1 MRTIVQISDLH
12 FGRHDPDVVEALLA
26 ELRDPAPDLVVVSG
40 DLTQRARRREF
51 RQARAFLDRITVP
64 VVAIPGNHDVP
75 LYDVARRFLRPL
87 ARFRRYVS
95 AEPIPCYADAE
106 IAVLGLN
113 TARSLALKNGRVS
126 VEQMGAI
133 RLAFGRPPGARFR
146 VLVTHHPLVATDDP
160 GQEPVGRWR
169 GALGAVAETGV
180 RLLLSGHYHHAYV
193 GSAAARFAAGGSIL
207 VVHAGTAV
215 SRRTRRETNTYNRI
229 SIGTDGML
237 SLEVRAWSG
246 GGTGGFVTDRTASY
260 RLLGDRWAPA

>member
-1 MRTIVQISDLH
+1 MRTIAQISDLH
-12 FGRHDPDVVEALLA
+12 FGRHDPEVVEGLLA
-26 ELRDPAPDLVVVSG
+26 ELLDPAPDLVVVSG

-51 RQARAFLDRITVP
+51 RQARAFLDRITAP

-95 AEPIPCYADAE
+95 ADPIPCYADAE

-113 TARSLALKNGRVS
+113 TARSLTLKNGRVS
-126 VEQMGAI
+126 VEQMDAI
-133 RLAFGRPPGARFR
+133 RHAFGRPPGARFR
-146 VLVTHHPLVATDDP
+146 VLVTHHPIVVAGDP
-160 GQEPVGRWR
+160 DQEPVGRWR

-193 GSAAARFAAGGSIL
+193 GSAATRLAAGGAIL

-229 SIGTDGML
+229 RVDTDGML
-237 SLEVRAWSG
+237 SLEVRAWNIDG
-246 GGTGGFVTDRTASY
+246 GGFKTERTAAY
-260 RLLGDRWAPA
+260 RLLGDHWAPA